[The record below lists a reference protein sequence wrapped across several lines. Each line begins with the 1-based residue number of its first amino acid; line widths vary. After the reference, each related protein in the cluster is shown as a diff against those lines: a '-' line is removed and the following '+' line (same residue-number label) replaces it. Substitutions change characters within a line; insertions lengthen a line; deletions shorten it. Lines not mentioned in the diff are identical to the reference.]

1 MRLLALIT
9 ISALFVTGCRRAE
22 ERAAEPPAAALQS
35 IDKAPDESYRRGRTY
50 VPIYSSIHWGF
61 DNILADLA
69 CTLSVRNVSATDDLI
84 LESISYFD
92 SSGKKVRQYV
102 DRPSKAGPLLSLEF
116 VIARKDR
123 TGGTGA
129 SFLVDWAV
137 PKNGDDPLIEAVMV
151 GQQGNAG
158 ISFSSPG
165 RVVQRSK

>member
-1 MRLLALIT
+1 MRFLALIT
-9 ISALFVTGCRRAE
+9 ISALIVTGCRRAE
-22 ERAAEPPAAALQS
+22 EHATEQPSALQA
-35 IDKAPDESYRRGRTY
+35 IEKPLDESFRRGRTY

-69 CTLSVRNVSATDDLI
+69 CTLSVRNVSTTDDLI

-102 DRPSKAGPLLSLEF
+102 ERPSKAAPMMSVEF

-123 TGGTGA
+123 TGGLGA

-137 PKNGDDPLIEAVMV
+137 PKSGDDPLIEAVMV